1 MLNGRVNTAA
11 KFMEKWLGSE
21 LGHSNRRQKIL
32 LDYECAGILLSLLP
46 PLPHSLEA
54 HLPQSFVVFR
64 RISLAALLAFAI
76 AAPSSLRAA
85 IQPKS
90 VAPQPHTMEVGMPVV
105 VSYSIKELSEFNQ
118 VWTILQ
124 DRHGVMYLGLGGGQ
138 LLVYDGVSWRKID
151 TAMDVVRS
159 LALDDSGRIW
169 VGGDGGFGYLAPDSS
184 GTLTYVSLLDHVP
197 ENARSFTDVWQTLVT
212 PQGVFFRSYE
222 LLFRWDGK
230 TMHVWRPEPKS
241 SFQALSA
248 VRGRIYTAQNG
259 VGLQEIVG
267 DEIRN
272 LPGGDAY
279 RNSIK
284 EYLHPFGGNNIL
296 ISEREGLL
304 SLYDGEKSTPFS
316 TQADAYLKQ
325 HKLYKSLLLKDGSI
339 CVTTLTGGA
348 VILGHDGSLRQ
359 FIGTA
364 DGLLDPG
371 VLSAFQ
377 DRDGELWLG
386 TTNGITR
393 VEVASPISFFSRE
406 GVLDAIRFDGSVYGA
421 VGEGSFPLQ
430 RLISD
435 PQTKRPSLKPI
446 GGATQGFGLM
456 IFRDRSGKTPNQLLL
471 ATSEGAMRVQDNT
484 LTPAMPSVHG
494 LSEPA
499 FTLFQSRKTP
509 NRVFFANRDGVS
521 SMHWDGK
528 EWIDEGKLPNIVYRA
543 TSLAED
549 KDGDLW
555 AAGGKGSVLRITVAP
570 SGMRDS
576 KAEVISSKAGV
587 PPGVTG
593 VALVMG
599 KIYLGLNRNRDIY
612 RWDPATHMF
621 VVDDQFLLPID
632 SREATPLLYQSDDG
646 SVWTSTAA
654 SDSRRLARIIR
665 SADGTLHIDEDT
677 YRPLTRFKVQPA
689 FVDPD
694 GDVWAGG
701 EALIRFNPHLRTAAS
716 ERFPALVR
724 QVSAGSRIVFGG
736 NRLAGSP
743 ELRLP
748 PGSNA
753 VDFQFA
759 SAAYGN
765 SAAVAYQYLLDG
777 ADKDWSVWGKETE
790 ANYSGLGPG
799 SYVFRVRSRGSDGIV
814 SPEGTYAF
822 IILPA
827 WYRTTLA
834 YVLYGLL
841 FLILA
846 IAGWRFISVH
856 EREKARRKTEAL
868 EAQAKALEATVNER
882 TEEIRAQAA
891 EISAQKDSI
900 ELLSEIG
907 KEITAS
913 LDLNTILF
921 KLYQRVNQI
930 VDASIFG
937 VGLYR
942 PEKRLIEYS
951 LAIEDGKRY
960 APYTRSADDKNQ
972 FAVWCIDH
980 RQPILINN
988 VETESSKYIPA
999 YTHTGRVLDDGSLAQ
1014 PPASMI
1020 YLPLIAQERVLGVL
1034 TIQSFKKN
1042 AYTEQH
1048 LSLLENLAAYTTIA
1062 LDNANAYQVINQQEQ
1077 EVSERAT
1084 ELVTINRITQALA
1097 TQLDKDRLIQFVGDE
1112 VRDLFRAPICY
1123 VSLLDR
1129 MTMMLHFPYA
1139 YGEEAPPRPFG
1150 QGLTSQI
1157 IRSGQ
1162 PLLINEDM
1170 QGNRAKLGIEQF
1182 GRKTASYLGVPILS
1196 GSQVIGVISV
1206 QSVDQEG
1213 RFKDADLRLLSTIA
1227 TSVGVAFHNAKLF
1240 EEAGQARA
1248 AAEQADAAK
1257 SSFLSTVSH
1266 ELRTPLTSVL
1276 GFAKII
1282 RRRLE
1287 ERLFPLIPEDDR
1299 KVQQAKRQVI
1309 ENLDV
1314 VVSEGERLTKL
1325 IDDVLDLA
1333 KIEAGKFTWN
1343 MANISVKDV
1352 IERAIA
1358 ATASLFEAKKLEL
1371 VRVVEPSLPPI
1382 TGDQD
1387 RLIQV
1392 VINLISNAVKF
1403 TDSGS
1408 ITCSVHKQG
1417 SEMIVS
1423 VKDSGIGIAPADQPK
1438 VFEKFKQ
1445 VGDTLTDKPKGTGLG
1460 LPICKEIVE
1469 HHGGR
1474 VWVESEPGHGSTFSF
1489 TLPIINGTPALET
1502 LPVRHS
1508 INVETLVRQLRER
1521 VIPHPM
1527 QEKSVLVVDDDSNIR
1542 SLLQQELTE
1551 AGYSVRLAED
1561 GRKAL
1566 ALIREEAPGLVIL
1579 DVMMPEM
1586 NGFDVAAV
1594 LKNDPTTMD
1603 IPIIIL
1609 SILEDKERGYRL
1621 GVDRYL
1627 TKPIDTAS
1635 LFHEVDALLD
1645 QGKSRKK
1652 VMVVD
1657 EDASTVRTLTSALE
1671 TRGYTVVESNGSE
1684 LVSKA
1689 VLSKPDIIILNSL
1702 LSSDDAVR
1710 ALRFEK
1716 GMENVLFLIY
1726 Q

>member
-1 MLNGRVNTAA
+1 
-11 KFMEKWLGSE
+11 
-21 LGHSNRRQKIL
+21 
-32 LDYECAGILLSLLP
+32 
-46 PLPHSLEA
+46 
-54 HLPQSFVVFR
+54 
-64 RISLAALLAFAI
+64 
-76 AAPSSLRAA
+76 
-85 IQPKS
+85 
-90 VAPQPHTMEVGMPVV
+90 MPVV
-105 VSYSIKELSEFNQ
+105 VSHALKELGNVNQ

-124 DRHGVMYLGLGGGQ
+124 DRRGVMYIGVGGGQ
-138 LLVYDGVSWRKID
+138 ILTYDGVSWRKID

-184 GTLTYVSLLDHVP
+184 GTLKYVSLLDRVP
-197 ENARSFTDVWQTLVT
+197 ENARSFTDVWQMLVT
-212 PQGVFFRSYE
+212 PEGIFFRSYE

-241 SFQALSA
+241 RFQAISA

-279 RNSIK
+279 RDSIK
-284 EYLHPFGGNNIL
+284 EYLHPFGDKDIL
-296 ISEREGLL
+296 ISERQGLL
-304 SLYDGEKSTPFS
+304 SLYDGQKAMPFQ

-325 HKLYKSLLLKDGSI
+325 NIIYKSLLLKDGSI
-339 CVTTLTGGA
+339 CLLTLNGGA
-348 VILGHDGSLRQ
+348 VILGRDGSLRQ
-359 FIGTA
+359 IIGTA
-364 DGLLDPG
+364 EGLLDSG
-371 VLSAFQ
+371 VFSAFQ

-393 VEVASPISFFSRE
+393 VDVASPISFFSRSTL
-406 GVLDAIRFDGSVYGA
+406 GDAIRFDGSVYA
-421 VGEGSFPLQ
+421 VDNEGSSPLG
-430 RLISD
+430 RLVFD
-435 PQTKRPSLKPI
+435 PNTKRPSLI
-446 GGATQGFGLM
+446 SMGRAMQGFVLLV
-456 IFRDRSGKTPNQLLL
+456 FKDHSGKTPNQLLV
-471 ATSEGAMRVQDNT
+471 ATGEGVMRMQGNT
-484 LTPAMPSVHG
+484 LTAAIPSLQG
-494 LSEPA
+494 LSNPA
-499 FTLFQSRKTP
+499 FFLYQSKKTP
-509 NRVFFANRDGVS
+509 NRVFYANGNGVS
-521 SMHWDGK
+521 SMRWDGK
-528 EWIDEGKLPNIVYRA
+528 AWIDEGKLQNTVYRA
-543 TSLAED
+543 TTLAED
-549 KDGDLW
+549 NDGVLW
-555 AAGGKGSVLRITVAP
+555 AAGGNGSVLRITVAP
-570 SGMRDS
+570 SGIRDS
-576 KAEVISSKAGV
+576 KPEVISSNAGV

-593 VALVMG
+593 IALVMG
-599 KIYLGLNRNRDIY
+599 KIYLGINRKRDIY
-612 RWDPATHMF
+612 RWDPAAHRF
-621 VVDDQFLLPID
+621 VVDDRFLLPID
-632 SREATPLLYQSDDG
+632 SPDATPTLYQVADG
-646 SVWTSTAA
+646 SVWALTTS
-654 SDSRRLARIIR
+654 SDGWRLARILR
-665 SADGTLHIDEDT
+665 GADGILHVDEDT
-677 YRPLTRFKVQPA
+677 YRPLAHFQVQPT

-694 GDVWAGG
+694 GDVWAVGSDG
-701 EALIRFNPHLRTAAS
+701 LIRFNPHLRAAAS

-724 QVSAGSRIVFGG
+724 QVNAGSRIVFGG
-736 NRLAGSP
+736 NSVAGSQ
-743 ELRLP
+743 EVRLP
-748 PGSNA
+748 PDSNA
-753 VDFQFA
+753 VEFEFA
-759 SAAYGN
+759 AASYGDSADTR
-765 SAAVAYQYLLDG
+765 YQYLLEG
-777 ADKDWSVWGKETE
+777 ADKDWSIWGKQAE

-799 SYVFRVRSRGSDGIV
+799 TYRFRVRARGDNGVV

-834 YVLYGLL
+834 YVLYGFL

-846 IAGWRFISVH
+846 VLGWRFISMH

-882 TEEIRAQAA
+882 TEEIRTQAA

-951 LAIEDGKRY
+951 LAVENGKRY

-980 RQPILINN
+980 RQAILIND
-988 VETESSKYIPA
+988 VEAEFSRYISA
-999 YTHTGRVLDDGSLAQ
+999 YTHTAWVLDDGSMAQ

-1034 TIQSFKKN
+1034 SIQSFKKN

-1048 LSLLENLAAYTTIA
+1048 LSLLKNLAAYTTIA
-1062 LDNANAYQVINQQEQ
+1062 LDNANAYLVINQQEQ
-1077 EVSERAT
+1077 EVSERAA

-1123 VSLLDR
+1123 VALLDR
-1129 MTMMLHFPYA
+1129 ATMMLQFPYA
-1139 YGEEAPPRPFG
+1139 YGEDAQARPFG

-1170 QGNRAKLGIEQF
+1170 EGNRAKMGIEHL
-1182 GRKTASYLGVPILS
+1182 GRRTASYLGVPIPS
-1196 GSQVIGVISV
+1196 GGQVIGVISV

-1213 RFKDADLRLLSTIA
+1213 RFKEADLRLLSTVA
-1227 TSVGVAFHNAKLF
+1227 TSVGVAFHNARLF

-1343 MANISVKDV
+1343 MTSVSAKDV
-1352 IERAIA
+1352 IERAVA
-1358 ATASLFEAKKLEL
+1358 ATASLFEAKKLNL
-1371 VRVVEPSLPPI
+1371 VRDIEPGLPSI

-1469 HHGGR
+1469 YHGGR
-1474 VWVESEPGHGSTFSF
+1474 IWVESEPGHGSTFSF
-1489 TLPIINGTPALET
+1489 TLPIIDGVAALEA
-1502 LPVRHS
+1502 LPMRHS
-1508 INVETLVRQLRER
+1508 MDVETLVRQLRER
-1521 VIPHPM
+1521 VIPHPTR
-1527 QEKSVLVVDDDSNIR
+1527 EKSVLVVDDDCNIR

-1566 ALIREEAPGLVIL
+1566 TLIREEPPGLVIL

-1627 TKPIDTAS
+1627 TKPIDTTS
-1635 LFHEVDALLD
+1635 LFHEVDTLLD

-1657 EDASTVRTLTSALE
+1657 EDASTIRTLTGALE
-1671 TRGYTVVESNGSE
+1671 TRGYTVVESSGSE

-1702 LSSDDAVR
+1702 LSSDEAVR